1 MNIYRTARRIALPL
15 AALTLAGALAAAPAA
30 DPKATRQ
37 ASFKKMGA
45 AMKVLKEQLAG
56 GSPSKPAMLA
66 AAQTVAATARQQG
79 ALFPAGSGAGTDAL
93 PAIWT
98 QKASFDA
105 QMAKLVAESGKLVT
119 VVNGG
124 NADAIGAQFKVVG
137 GTCAACHK
145 QFRADN

>member
-1 MNIYRTARRIALPL
+1 MNIYKTTRRIALPL
-15 AALTLAGALAAAPAA
+15 AVLTLTGALAAAPT

-45 AMKVLKEQLAG
+45 AMKVMKEQLAG
-56 GSPSKPAMLA
+56 GSPAKPAMLA

-93 PAIWT
+93 PTIWT
-98 QKASFDA
+98 QKATFDA

-124 NADAIGAQFKVVG
+124 NVDAIGAQFKVVG
-137 GTCAACHK
+137 GTCAGCHK

>member
-1 MNIYRTARRIALPL
+1 MAFPL
-15 AALTLAGALAAAPAA
+15 AVLTLTGALVAAPA

-45 AMKVLKEQLAG
+45 AMKVMKEQIAG
-56 GSPSKPAMLA
+56 GSPTKPAMLA
-66 AAQTVAATARQQG
+66 AAQTVATTAKQQG

-98 QKASFDA
+98 QRATFDA
-105 QMAKLVAESGKLVT
+105 QMAKLVAESAKLVT
-119 VVNGG
+119 AVNGG
-124 NADAIGAQFKVVG
+124 NVDAIGAQFKVVG
-137 GTCAACHK
+137 GTCAGCHK

>member
-1 MNIYRTARRIALPL
+1 MSIYRTTRRIALPL
-15 AALTLAGALAAAPAA
+15 AMLTLAGAVMAAPA

-45 AMKVLKEQLAG
+45 AMKVMKEQLAG
-56 GSPSKPAMLA
+56 GSPARPTMLA

-98 QKASFDA
+98 QKATFDA

-119 VVNGG
+119 IVNGG

>member
-1 MNIYRTARRIALPL
+1 MSIYRTARRIALPL
-15 AALTLAGALAAAPAA
+15 ATLTFTAAVAAAPAN
-30 DPKATRQ
+30 PKATRQ

-56 GSPSKPAMLA
+56 GSPAKPAMLE
-66 AAQTVAATARQQG
+66 AAQTVAVTARQQG
-79 ALFPAGSGAGTDAL
+79 ALFPVGSGAGTDAL

-98 QKASFDA
+98 QKATFDA

-124 NADAIGAQFKVVG
+124 NVDAIGAQFKVVG
-137 GTCAACHK
+137 GTCAGCHK
-145 QFRADN
+145 QFRADD

>member
-1 MNIYRTARRIALPL
+1 MNIYQTTRRIALPL
-15 AALTLAGALAAAPAA
+15 AVLTLAGALAAAPA

-45 AMKVLKEQLAG
+45 AMKVMKEQLAG
-56 GSPSKPAMLA
+56 GSPARPAMLA

-105 QMAKLVAESGKLVT
+105 QMAKLVAESGKLVA

-124 NADAIGAQFKVVG
+124 NVDAVSAQFKVVG
-137 GTCAACHK
+137 GTCAGCHK